1 MRTWALALLVLVTG
15 CPEQARPQQDPNV
28 IALVNG
34 EVIARKDFERELG
47 RELTALEGRG
57 APTPEQVE
65 PYKQALLDTVIER
78 TLLLQAARQSG
89 IEVTQEEVDRRV
101 LALSSEYPA
110 ESFDAALTQSQTTR
124 AELTRSTKARLLIE
138 KLFERDVLARVAV
151 PEDAIRRYYDEHPD
165 EFQEA
170 EQVHAMQIVVAS
182 PDDAKRIQGQ
192 LFAGKKFPDLARRYS
207 LSADGKVG
215 GDLGFFAR
223 GVMPPQFDEAVF
235 KLGVGQVSDVVST
248 DYGFHVFK
256 VVEKKP
262 ARKRELHEVRPGI
275 EQKMLAQLREEGQKD
290 YVKSLRAKAEI
301 KVNDQVLLTV
311 TSKPGPAAQEER

>member
-1 MRTWALALLVLVTG
+1 MQRSFPVRMSSRSKARSWSASPASNVT
-15 CPEQARPQQDPNV
+15 
-28 IALVNG
+28 
-34 EVIARKDFERELG
+34 
-47 RELTALEGRG
+47 
-57 APTPEQVE
+57 
-65 PYKQALLDTVIER
+65 
-78 TLLLQAARQSG
+78 
-89 IEVTQEEVDRRV
+89 VTTEEVDRRV

-151 PEDAIRRYYDEHPD
+151 PEEAIRRYYDEHPD

-290 YVKSLRAKAEI
+290 YVKALRAKAEI

-311 TSKPGPAAQEER
+311 TSRPGPAAQEER